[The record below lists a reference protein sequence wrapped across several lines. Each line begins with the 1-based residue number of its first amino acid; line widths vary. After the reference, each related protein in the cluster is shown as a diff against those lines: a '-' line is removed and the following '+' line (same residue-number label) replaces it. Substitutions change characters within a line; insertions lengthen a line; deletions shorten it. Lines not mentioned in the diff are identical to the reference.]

1 MLRTERKLKILLV
14 VDGFVANGGEFYE
27 SVPAIAAAL
36 ARNGA
41 SVMLATREGAAS
53 ALFDRHPETL
63 RGGIHV
69 MTFQSSFMESANF
82 SWKMLLGLGRL
93 VRAADVVYLHGQGSF
108 PFWWAGRC
116 AMHAHRM
123 LVVRP
128 DCGGGSS
135 TERESTSAEGPVS
148 SRDGKLFRNAEA
160 IHVSSDAERKWVLGI
175 PGMEDRGDRVFIVR
189 NGVSVPAS
197 CGVGEAEAKRTNGM
211 SGGRSGTRTLLYLG
225 RISPEKG
232 LDNLLEALWIHVG
245 VEASGASDAGPA
257 ATEGVRLVICGPDE
271 AGTRSELEKKTVE
284 LGISKI
290 VEFREPVHGD
300 EKWKLIES
308 ADCVVL
314 PSPHEYYGLA
324 VAEALACGKPAICTQ
339 GTPWDMLNEGVPGA
353 EGAEKGR
360 MGWWTPPGAA
370 GLASAI
376 GEFRACSDEDL
387 EDMGCRGRIYAW
399 RELSWDKA
407 AASIL
412 RHMV

>member
-14 VDGFVANGGEFYE
+14 VDGFVSDGGEFYE

-36 ARNGA
+36 VRNGA
-41 SVMLATREGAAS
+41 YVLLATREGAAT
-53 ALFDRHPETL
+53 AVFDHFSETTH
-63 RGGIHV
+63 GGVHV
-69 MTFQSSFMESANF
+69 VKFRPSFMESAKF

-93 VRAADVVYLHGQGSF
+93 IRAADVVYLHGQGSF
-108 PFWWAGRC
+108 PLWWAGRC
-116 AMHAHRM
+116 AKRAHRM
-123 LVVRP
+123 LVFRP
-128 DCGGGSS
+128 NCSDNSFTNGDSS
-135 TERESTSAEGPVS
+135 NDEGPVS
-148 SRDGKLFRNAEA
+148 NRDDELFHNADA
-160 IHVSSDAERKWVLGI
+160 IHVSSDAEREWVLRI
-175 PGMEDRGDRVFIVR
+175 PGMIDLGDRIFIVR
-189 NGVSVPAS
+189 NGVSVPAT
-197 CGVGEAEAKRTNGM
+197 CGAGAAEAKRTDGM
-211 SGGRSGTRTLLYLG
+211 PGGRSGTRTLLYLG

-245 VEASGASDAGPA
+245 VEASGASDAGSA
-257 ATEGVRLVICGPDE
+257 SEGGARLVICGPDE
-271 AGTRSELEKKTVE
+271 AGTRLELEKKAAE
-284 LGISKI
+284 LGIAKL

-308 ADCVVL
+308 SDCVVL

-339 GTPWDMLNEGVPGA
+339 GTPWDMLNDGAPGA

-360 MGWWTPPGAA
+360 MGWWTPSGAA

-376 GEFRACSDEDL
+376 GEFCACSDEDL